1 MNNKKIKI
9 ENKYLKKILSC
20 TMYDIKEQIATINNS
35 IKEIE
40 SDYYEIM
47 ENTNN
52 LQKINRKN
60 KKTIKKLNEYM
71 KEYIYNYKKNFVPIT
86 QEFNNKKNNL
96 RIEYPNK
103 KIKLIQNLLAINEE
117 MSQILNAFSQDF
129 NNI

>member
-1 MNNKKIKI
+1 LNNKKIKI